1 MISDVC
7 EEYLVK
13 HKNGAKEIILQ
24 VLIILLAAA
33 VSGFGVTFLSK
44 FIGPISTA
52 LVVFVIY
59 GAYYLVTSFFL
70 EYECIFTNG
79 DLDVDKIICKRK
91 RERLCTVKCED
102 VELFKRYRP
111 EEHIGKEYQ
120 TKIVAVADEKS
131 DENYCI
137 VARIKGKGRTLVVF
151 TPNEKII
158 DAIKKFVPRNSI
170 A

>member
-7 EEYLVK
+7 AEYLVK
-13 HKNGAKEIILQ
+13 HKNGAKEFILQ
-24 VLIILLAAA
+24 TLIVLLASAI
-33 VSGFGVTFLSK
+33 SGVG
-44 FIGPISTA
+44 
-52 LVVFVIY
+52 VVFLGGPLGAILTVLVIY
-59 GAYYLVTSFFL
+59 GAYYLITSFLL

-79 DLDVDKIICKRK
+79 DLDVDKIINQRK
-91 RERLCTVKCED
+91 RQRLCTVKCED

-111 EEHIGKEYQ
+111 EDHIGKEYQ
-120 TKIVAVADEKS
+120 TKIVAVGNEKS

-158 DAIKKFVPRNSI
+158 ESIKKFVPRNSI